1 MTQENKFLKISPLEA
16 GGFTATKNL
25 VTFELP
31 RDTTLDLND
40 SYLSFFIQPNFV
52 PFEPTG
58 GDLTLGVL
66 PYLITHSA
74 MGLPLPNP
82 LVQMTG
88 INGLLIKNSRIF
100 SDTVGSLED
109 IRGCN
114 RIFNYLSYF
123 TNSIDAQTSTGYY
136 SVLSPQS
143 DLNIFDRFHSKL
155 EKVGDIFTDLNTP
168 FEWVVPLREFLNLGK
183 MNSFNTT
190 GMGNVR
196 IQVELDISSIG
207 AAAYCADSTTLEN
220 LHFGSIANRQML
232 DISGPVAEIN
242 SFITQERL
250 GLDLARSP
258 FFVGQVIHVFDSKN
272 STSAN
277 PPNFPPNL
285 SGNGVTITEIEVIE
299 DKNDVNLGRLILSLS
314 SSLGT
319 LEAGQLYIDISIA
332 GNFPPAGY
340 TNPNNFDFQSA
351 ELRVKEIPNVVMNEL
366 TYITIINETDNAN
379 GLTQFNK
386 QFLLQPECIGFIII
400 PQGGVTPFVPDIGE
414 ISSYR
419 LSVDQLDVV
428 GNRDIRPNKTNGL
441 QYEVMNK
448 LFLNLGLPLN
458 KTILGNA
465 VLDDIFATQTQ
476 HQADGKGTMIFI
488 GSPTSMTVDNKILN
502 ISLDAGTGVGATIN
516 QVDIYKF
523 LVKKLT
529 F

>member
-52 PFEPTG
+52 PFEPSA
-58 GDLTLGVL
+58 GDPILGVL

-74 MGLPLPNP
+74 MGAPLA
-82 LVQMTG
+82 QMTG
-88 INGLLIKNSRIF
+88 INGLLIKNSRIY

-143 DLNIFDRFHSKL
+143 DLNIFDRFHSTL
-155 EKVGDIFTDLNTP
+155 EKVGDVFTDLNTP

-207 AAAYCADSTTLEN
+207 AAAYCADNSPLEN
-220 LHFGSIANRQML
+220 LHFGSIANRQVL
-232 DISGPVAEIN
+232 DISGPVAQVN

-258 FFVGQVIHVFDSKN
+258 FFVGQVIHVFHAEN
-272 STSAN
+272 STSAD
-277 PPNFPPNL
+277 PPSFPANL
-285 SGNGVTITEIEVIE
+285 SQNGVTITEIEVIE
-299 DKNDVNLGRLILSLS
+299 DENDVNLGRLILSLS

-319 LEAGQLYIDISIA
+319 LLAGQLYINIA
-332 GNFPPAGY
+332 IGGNFPPAGY
-340 TNPNNFDFQSA
+340 TNANNFDFQSA

-366 TYITIINETDNAN
+366 TYITIINETDNGN

-400 PQGGVTPFVPDIGE
+400 QIGVATPFVPDIGDL
-414 ISSYR
+414 SSYR
-419 LSVDQLDVV
+419 LSIDQLDVV
-428 GNRDIRPNKTNGL
+428 GNRDIPTDINNGL

-476 HQADGKGTMIFI
+476 TQGDGKGTMMFI
-488 GSPTSMTVDNKILN
+488 GSPTSMTDDNKILN
-502 ISLDAGTGVGATIN
+502 ISLNARTDGATIK